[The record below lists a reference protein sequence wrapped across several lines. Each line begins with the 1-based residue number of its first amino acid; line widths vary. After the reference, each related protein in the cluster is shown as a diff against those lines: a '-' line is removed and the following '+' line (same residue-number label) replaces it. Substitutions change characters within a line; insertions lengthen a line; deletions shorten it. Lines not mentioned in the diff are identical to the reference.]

1 MRTVG
6 RTIGDYDD
14 FIGVERV
21 RLLLESPDYMSQSGN
36 AIVGRYYNPEVGVGC
51 LHGLALRLAIWARSE
66 A

>member
-21 RLLLESPDYMSQSGN
+21 RLLLESPDYMSQSCN
-36 AIVGRYYNPEVGVGC
+36 AIVGRYYNTKVGVVC
-51 LHGLALRLAIWARSE
+51 LHGLALSLTIWARSD